1 MSKQQLPAVT
11 VGALIFNQKGKVF
24 LMKSHKWR
32 GKYVVPGG
40 HIELGETMK
49 EALKREIKEETA
61 LNIHNIEYLCLN
73 EFIFDKSFWKKKHF
87 IFLNFT
93 CKTNSTK
100 VKLNNEAQG
109 YIWTEL
115 KEALKLPV
123 EPYTRIAIE
132 ECLKK
137 KTFPK

>member
-1 MSKQQLPAVT
+1 MSEQQLPAVT

-40 HIELGETMK
+40 HIELGETMHK
-49 EALKREIKEETA
+49 ALKREIKEETA

-100 VKLNNEAQG
+100 VELNDEAQG
-109 YIWTEL
+109 YVWTGL

-123 EPYTRIAIE
+123 EPYTRTAIE

-137 KTFPK
+137 KTFLK

>member
-24 LMKSHKWR
+24 LMRSHKWR

-100 VKLNNEAQG
+100 VELNNEAQG
-109 YIWTEL
+109 YVWTGL

-123 EPYTRIAIE
+123 EPYTRMVVK

-137 KTFPK
+137 KRFSK